1 MLKTIYLIF
10 LGLTSG
16 CMVAAGTFA
25 FIAAIGIVP
34 RMAKR
39 TETQRFIRV
48 YEDAIVL
55 GGIWGTTAMFI
66 KYRLPSVP
74 LLLGCYAL
82 CTGIFGTDRG
92 AECHSDSA
100 AAHKADKGSAVAHS
114 CVCAGEGVRLSGVFS
129 GGRILCALKLL
140 KRGGL
145 IGYIQ
150 AGTAKL

>member
-66 KYRLPSVP
+66 RYRLPSVP
-74 LLLGCYAL
+74 LLPGCYAL
-82 CTGIFGTDRG
+82 CTGIFVGVLAMALT
-92 AECHSDSA
+92 EVLNV
-100 AAHKADKGSAVAHS
+100 VAHS

-140 KRGGL
+140 KRGDL

>member
-39 TETQRFIRV
+39 TETQRFIRI

-66 KYRLPSVP
+66 RYRLPSVP
-74 LLLGCYAL
+74 LLPGCYAL
-82 CTGIFGTDRG
+82 CTGIFVDRG

-129 GGRILCALKLL
+129 GGRILCALRLL

-150 AGTAKL
+150 AGTAEL

>member
-1 MLKTIYLIF
+1 MMLKTIYLIF

-66 KYRLPSVP
+66 RYRLPSVP
-74 LLLGCYAL
+74 LLPGCYAL
-82 CTGIFGTDRG
+82 CTGIF
-92 AECHSDSA
+92 
-100 AAHKADKGSAVAHS
+100 V
-114 CVCAGEGVRLSGVFS
+114 GVLAMALTEVLNVIPILLRRTRLPSLFLPWLS
-129 GGRILCALKLL
+129 
-140 KRGGL
+140 
-145 IGYIQ
+145 
-150 AGTAKL
+150 

>member
-1 MLKTIYLIF
+1 MMLKAIYLIF
-10 LGLTSG
+10 LGLASG

-39 TETQRFIRV
+39 TETQRFIRI

-66 KYRLPSVP
+66 RYRLPSVL

-82 CTGIFGTDRG
+82 CTGIFVGVLAMALTEVLNVIPILLRRTRLT
-92 AECHSDSA
+92 
-100 AAHKADKGSAVAHS
+100 KGLPWLILAFALGK
-114 CVCAGEGVRLSGVFS
+114 VCGSLVYFLVDGFYVL
-129 GGRILCALKLL
+129 
-140 KRGGL
+140 
-145 IGYIQ
+145 
-150 AGTAKL
+150 

>member
-1 MLKTIYLIF
+1 MMLKTIYLIF

-66 KYRLPSVP
+66 RYRLPSVP
-74 LLLGCYAL
+74 LLPGCYAR
-82 CTGIFGTDRG
+82 CTDRG

-140 KRGGL
+140 KRGDL

>member
-1 MLKTIYLIF
+1 MMLKTIYLIF

-55 GGIWGTTAMFI
+55 GGIWGTTGNV
-66 KYRLPSVP
+66 YQVSS
-74 LLLGCYAL
+74 AL
-82 CTGIFGTDRG
+82 R
-92 AECHSDSA
+92 A
-100 AAHKADKGSAVAHS
+100 AASGAAMRSAR
-114 CVCAGEGVRLSGVFS
+114 GFS
-129 GGRILCALKLL
+129 WGCL
-140 KRGGL
+140 
-145 IGYIQ
+145 Q
-150 AGTAKL
+150 WH